1 MFSMERLKNYIKIS
15 KKKDRFIFTVESV
28 GSMNA
33 ATIVKRGMSVLR
45 EKLESIEKMID
56 KA

>member
-1 MFSMERLKNYIKIS
+1 MERLKNYIKVT

-28 GSMNA
+28 GSIPA

-45 EKLESIEKMID
+45 EKLELIEKMID
-56 KA
+56 RA